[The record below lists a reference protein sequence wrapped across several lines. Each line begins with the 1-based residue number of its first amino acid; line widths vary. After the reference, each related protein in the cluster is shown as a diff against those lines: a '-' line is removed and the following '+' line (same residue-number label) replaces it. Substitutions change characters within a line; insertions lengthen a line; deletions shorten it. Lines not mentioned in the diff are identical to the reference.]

1 MSAVAAACLLQPSL
15 AAEVVDSS
23 GRTVDIKDA
32 SRVLSIGGD
41 TTEILYALGLGD
53 KIVGVD
59 ATSLYPAEAMRKT
72 NVGYM
77 RALSTEGVLS
87 TGATLILA
95 TAQAGPPEVMAA
107 LKSAP
112 VALVSLPENENRDSL
127 ISEIRLVGKAVGAQ
141 SQAEELAKSV
151 SAKFDAVDAQRAKI
165 AKPARVIFI
174 MSVTDGR
181 ALIAGTGTTADLMIR
196 MSGAENVASK
206 ITGYRPLSS
215 EAMIELAPDV
225 IVTMK
230 RPGVDNV
237 AEQIASLAAV
247 QTTPAGK
254 NNKIITMDA
263 LYLLGFGPRTPDA
276 AKELMEQFYPDLA
289 K

>member
-1 MSAVAAACLLQPSL
+1 MSAMAAACLLQPAF
-15 AAEVVDSS
+15 AAKVVDSS

-32 SRVLSIGGD
+32 SRLLSIGSD

-59 ATSLYPAEAMRKT
+59 ATSLYPAEATRKT

-95 TAQAGPPEVMAA
+95 TAQAGPPEVMKA

-112 VALVSLPENENRDSL
+112 IALVSLPENENRDSL
-127 ISEIRLVGKAVGAQ
+127 VDKIRLVGKAVGAE
-141 SQAEELAKSV
+141 SRAEELAKSV
-151 SAKFDAVDAQRAKI
+151 SAKFDVVDAQRAKI
-165 AKPARVIFI
+165 TKPARVIFI
-174 MSVTDGR
+174 MSVNDGR
-181 ALIAGTGTTADLMIR
+181 ASIAGAGTTADLMIR

-206 ITGYRPLSS
+206 INGYRPLSS
-215 EAMIELAPDV
+215 EALIELAPDA
-225 IVTMK
+225 IVTMQ
-230 RPGVDNV
+230 RPGVDDMGK
-237 AEQIASLAAV
+237 QIAQLAAV
-247 QTTPAGK
+247 QSTPAGK
-254 NNKIITMDA
+254 SNNIITMDA

-276 AKELMEQFYPDLA
+276 AKELMERLYPDLA
-289 K
+289 R

>member
-1 MSAVAAACLLQPSL
+1 M
-15 AAEVVDSS
+15 
-23 GRTVDIKDA
+23 
-32 SRVLSIGGD
+32 
-41 TTEILYALGLGD
+41 
-53 KIVGVD
+53 
-59 ATSLYPAEAMRKT
+59 
-72 NVGYM
+72 
-77 RALSTEGVLS
+77 
-87 TGATLILA
+87 
-95 TAQAGPPEVMAA
+95 
-107 LKSAP
+107 
-112 VALVSLPENENRDSL
+112 
-127 ISEIRLVGKAVGAQ
+127 
-141 SQAEELAKSV
+141 
-151 SAKFDAVDAQRAKI
+151 DAQRAKI